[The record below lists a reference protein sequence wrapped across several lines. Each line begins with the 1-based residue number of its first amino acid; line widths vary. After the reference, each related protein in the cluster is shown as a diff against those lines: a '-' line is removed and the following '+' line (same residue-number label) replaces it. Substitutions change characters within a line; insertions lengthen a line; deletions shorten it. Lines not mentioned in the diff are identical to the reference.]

1 MSKLVKVSAGIILA
15 GLASLFFTQ
24 ENKAAAEGWSIALP
38 SEEMV
43 PVVEDMRM
51 LQDRELSLTSK
62 TLSSEDAA
70 FKLLAS
76 KVKGNEEKAVPR
88 HVVDNPSKTVTA
100 TGYTAGIESTGKE
113 PGDDLY
119 GITFSGIEVKR
130 DLYSTI
136 AADPKVFP
144 IGTVMFIPGYGYG
157 VVADTGSA
165 IKGNIIDLYFDT
177 VDEVFNE
184 WGKQKV
190 EVYVLKEG
198 DGTLTEEEFAELNNQ

>member
-1 MSKLVKVSAGIILA
+1 MFIVSAGILLA
-15 GLASLFFTQ
+15 GLASIFIAHDN
-24 ENKAAAEGWSIALP
+24 EAAAAEWSVALP
-38 SEEMV
+38 SEALV

-62 TLSSEDAA
+62 TLSEEDTA
-70 FKLLAS
+70 FNLVAS
-76 KVKGNEEKAVPR
+76 KMKSHETKSVPQ
-88 HVVDNPSKTVTA
+88 HVVDNPSKTVKA

-113 PGDDLY
+113 PGDELY
-119 GITFSGIEVKR
+119 GITFSGVQVKR

-165 IKGNIIDLYFDT
+165 IKGDIIDLYFDT

-184 WGKQKV
+184 WGKQDV

-198 DGTLTEEEFAELNNQ
+198 DGTLTEEEFAAYNNQ

>member
-1 MSKLVKVSAGIILA
+1 MSKFVKVSAGIILA

-51 LQDRELSLTSK
+51 LQDREMSLTSK
-62 TLSSEDAA
+62 ALSSEDTAY
-70 FKLLAS
+70 KLIAS
-76 KVKGNEEKAVPR
+76 KVKGNENKAVPR
-88 HVVDNPSKTVTA
+88 HVSDNPSKTVTA

-113 PGDDLY
+113 PGHELY

-198 DGTLTEEEFAELNNQ
+198 DGTLTEEEFAAMNNQ

>member
-1 MSKLVKVSAGIILA
+1 MSKLFKISAGILLA
-15 GLASLFFTQ
+15 GFASLFITN
-24 ENKAAAEGWSIALP
+24 ENKAAAEGWSIAMP
-38 SEEMV
+38 SEELV
-43 PVVEDMRM
+43 PIVEDMRM
-51 LQDRELSLTSK
+51 LQDRELSLASK
-62 TLSSEDAA
+62 SLSEQDTA
-70 FKLLAS
+70 FKLIAS
-76 KVKGNEEKAVPR
+76 KMKGNINKAVPQ

-113 PGDDLY
+113 PGDPLY
-119 GITFSGIEVKR
+119 GITFSGIQVKR

-136 AADPKVFP
+136 AADPRVFP

-184 WGKQKV
+184 WGKQDV

-198 DGTLTEEEFAELNNQ
+198 DGTLTEEEFAEMNNR